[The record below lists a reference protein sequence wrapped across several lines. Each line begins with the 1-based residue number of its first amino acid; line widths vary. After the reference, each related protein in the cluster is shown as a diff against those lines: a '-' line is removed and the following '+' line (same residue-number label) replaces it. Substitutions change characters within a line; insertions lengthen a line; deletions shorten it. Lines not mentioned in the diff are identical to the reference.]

1 MIKLKVL
8 IWRSRN
14 KVVFIFPMAITSE
27 FRIGQCRDDKVCRTS
42 IVTTHPTLMNFW
54 LMSILRV
61 CYWKH
66 ASDLKAY
73 FNLLTSLIKLIWV
86 FHFNINI
93 ILTVFIRQETIM
105 LLIASVRSKQIFTET
120 ILPSI
125 FGDRDYCLD
134 KDNTFTFKFR
144 YK

>member
-1 MIKLKVL
+1 MVVQCERISGKWHTVWSMPDTVCPSPCSLKSSHTR
-8 IWRSRN
+8 WRYCDY
-14 KVVFIFPMAITSE
+14 FA
-27 FRIGQCRDDKVCRTS
+27 
-42 IVTTHPTLMNFW
+42 L
-54 LMSILRV
+54 LRAR
-61 CYWKH
+61 YWKDT
-66 ASDLKAY
+66 SDLKAY

-105 LLIASVRSKQIFTET
+105 LLIASVRSKSIFTET

-125 FGDRDYCLD
+125 LDDKDYCLD
-134 KDNTFTFKFR
+134 KNNSCTLKFR